1 MKRFL
6 AVFIVI
12 IFFTACGDSKPKSI
26 FSEKKMTNI
35 LFDLHLA
42 DAYISSQNVD
52 TLNAKGINY
61 HSSIYEKYNTDSAQ
75 VKKNLDYY
83 ASHPQDL
90 QDVYAEVSKRFQ
102 NSDEQYK
109 ALEAEKY
116 RVIYQTDSTERRRKS
131 DSLQLWERDS
141 LIHFNAKRDLFL
153 DSTMK
158 AVLTKDTLSK
168 SLEIIDRRESMKAL
182 LNEQRRWERTLY
194 YSGESS
200 FSPDTSLIRKPKE
213 KLPLKEKK
221 KEVKKDDAVEN

>member
-1 MKRFL
+1 M
-6 AVFIVI
+6 
-12 IFFTACGDSKPKSI
+12 
-26 FSEKKMTNI
+26 
-35 LFDLHLA
+35 
-42 DAYISSQNVD
+42 
-52 TLNAKGINY
+52 
-61 HSSIYEKYNTDSAQ
+61 
-75 VKKNLDYY
+75 
-83 ASHPQDL
+83 
-90 QDVYAEVSKRFQ
+90 
-102 NSDEQYK
+102 
-109 ALEAEKY
+109 
-116 RVIYQTDSTERRRKS
+116 
-131 DSLQLWERDS
+131 
-141 LIHFNAKRDLFL
+141 FL